1 MSRRTKVWLGLTAM
15 CLLSTQGWADPSTRD
30 WLPAPAGTDIIAVY
44 AGAEKAKRIYD
55 DGTRLQGTPDIN
67 VQYGIYRQMHY
78 REVAGK
84 TVQYEVIVPMSRA
97 TMKGNGFPKEKL
109 SGIGDVN
116 LGAAVWLYNN
126 EATRTYF
133 AWEPFVILPTG
144 RYRASMADVSAG
156 ANRWGTIQ
164 DFAFVQ
170 GFGESSYFE
179 GMVEFEFFG
188 KNKNY
193 YGTTLK
199 KKPVTRLMAFVS
211 TDLSE
216 ATYVGL
222 RYRYEMGGKEKIN
235 GATAMGSLS
244 NHQLAVDLTHQINNH
259 NQIQF
264 RYARDMKVKNGPKF
278 DGIQLRY
285 AYIF

>member
-1 MSRRTKVWLGLTAM
+1 MRKRTQVTLGLVGL
-15 CLLSTQGWADPSTRD
+15 CLFSATSWADPSTRD
-30 WLPAPAGTDIIAVY
+30 WLPAPAGTDIIAIY
-44 AGAEKAKRIYD
+44 AGSEKAKRIYD
-55 DGTRLQGTPDIN
+55 NGTRLQGTPDITAH
-67 VQYGIYRQMHY
+67 YGIYRQMHY

-84 TVQYEVIVPMSRA
+84 TVQYELIVPMSRA
-97 TMKGNGFPKEKL
+97 TIKGSGYPKEQL
-109 SGIGDVN
+109 TGIGDIN

-133 AWEPFVILPTG
+133 AWEPFLIVPTG
-144 RYRASMADVSAG
+144 RYHASRADVSPG

-179 GMVEFEFFG
+179 AMLEFEFFG

-199 KKPVTRLMAFVS
+199 KSPVTRMMAFVS
-211 TDLSE
+211 TDINDS
-216 ATYVGL
+216 TYVGL
-222 RYRYEMGGKEKIN
+222 RYRYETGGKEKLN
-235 GATAMGSLS
+235 GEKVMGSLS
-244 NHQLAVDLTHQINNH
+244 NHQLAADLTHQINDH

-264 RYARDMKVKNGPKF
+264 RYARDVKVKNGPKF
-278 DGIQLRY
+278 DGVQLRY